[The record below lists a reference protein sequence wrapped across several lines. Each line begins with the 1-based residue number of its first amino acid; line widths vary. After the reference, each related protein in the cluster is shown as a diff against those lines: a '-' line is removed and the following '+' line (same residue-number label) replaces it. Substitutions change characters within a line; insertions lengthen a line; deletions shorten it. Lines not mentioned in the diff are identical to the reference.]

1 MVIPVIIL
9 SKNEQIATITL
20 NRPQAANALN
30 KDLLEKI
37 RNTLISLRND
47 RQIRCIIITGSGEK
61 VFCAGA
67 DLKERRK
74 LPETD
79 IRQAVSLIGQ
89 TLSIIEL
96 MPQPVIA
103 SINGLAIGGGLELA
117 LACDVRIA
125 SIQAAFALPETSLG
139 IIPGAGGTQRLP
151 RLIGIAKAKE
161 LIFTGKRINAT
172 EAEKLG
178 LITKAVSPQD
188 LLEETKQLAESII
201 RNAPIA
207 LAEAKK
213 AVHFGMQTDLQTGLQ
228 IEEWCYD
235 VTIPTKDRTE
245 GLKAF
250 AEKRRPEY
258 KGE

>member
-1 MVIPVIIL
+1 MIIL
-9 SKNEQIATITL
+9 NKEQAIATITL
-20 NRPQAANALN
+20 NRRQAANALS
-30 KDLLEKI
+30 KDLLKQLKD
-37 RNTLISLRND
+37 TLNSLRND

-67 DLKERRK
+67 DLKERK
-74 LPETD
+74 ELTESE
-79 IRQAVSLIGQ
+79 IRHAVSLIGQ
-89 TLSIIEL
+89 TFSLIET

-103 SINGLAIGGGLELA
+103 SINGLALGGGMELA

-125 SIQAAFALPETSLG
+125 STNASFALPETSLG

-161 LIFTGKRINAT
+161 LIFTGKRIIAT
-172 EAEKLG
+172 DAEKLG
-178 LITKAVSPQD
+178 LITKAVPP
-188 LLEETKQLAESII
+188 LALMEETKQLAQTII

-213 AVHFGMQTDLQTGLQ
+213 AIHYGMQTDLQTGLQ

-235 VTIPTKDRTE
+235 VTIPTKDRIE
-245 GLKAF
+245 GLRAF
-250 AEKRRPEY
+250 AEKRQPQY